1 MDSIIFDL
9 DGTLWDA
16 LDEVLVVFN
25 AVLRRHN
32 DIKNQLS
39 KDDLR
44 GITGLQVKEA
54 GRKLFPYLEESR
66 HQEILM
72 ECSRLEC
79 QHLSEQGGRLYDN
92 LEDVLKVLSS
102 KYKLVIVSNCQD
114 GYIEAFFKYHKLDK
128 YFIDYENPG
137 RTGLSKGENIKL
149 VIKRN
154 KLASPIYVGDTLGD
168 QQAAEFAGI
177 PFVYAEYGF
186 GEVTRFDYKIE
197 CFEELLDIMNCNLLD
212 SN

>member
-25 AVLRRHN
+25 AVLKRHK

-39 KDDLR
+39 KEDLR

-66 HQEILM
+66 HQQILK
-72 ECSRLEC
+72 ECCELEC
-79 QHLSEQGGRLYDN
+79 QHLAEQGGRLYDN

-114 GYIEAFFKYHKLDK
+114 GYIEAFFKYHKLDT

-137 RTGLSKGENIKL
+137 RMGLSKGENIEL

-168 QQAAEFAGI
+168 QQAAEYAGI

-186 GEVTRFDYKIE
+186 GEVNRFDYKIE
-197 CFEELLDIMNCNLLD
+197 SFEELLDIMNCNP
-212 SN
+212 